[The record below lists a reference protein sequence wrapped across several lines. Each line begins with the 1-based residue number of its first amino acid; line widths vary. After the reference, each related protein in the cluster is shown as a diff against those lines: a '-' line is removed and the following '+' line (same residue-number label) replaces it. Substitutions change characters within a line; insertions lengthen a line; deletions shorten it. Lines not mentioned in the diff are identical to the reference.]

1 MSEWFKVQPWK
12 GCVREIA
19 PRVRIPLSAPNKKIL
34 KFIKERNLLAKIR
47 TGGKVKATMFA
58 FARPGVIVK
67 ILHSFFADLKFISIY
82 FWNVFLK
89 IAYN

>member
-67 ILHSFFADLKFISIY
+67 ILHSFFADLKFISYIY
-82 FWNVFLK
+82 LECIFKNC
-89 IAYN
+89 I